1 MAKKK
6 FFFVSLQKNTH
17 FSLDKSYSC
26 ALYSKKVQKKLS
38 LEG

>member
-6 FFFVSLQKNTH
+6 FFFFFLQKNTH

-26 ALYSKKVQKKLS
+26 ALYSKVQKKLS

>member
-1 MAKKK
+1 MARKK

-26 ALYSKKVQKKLS
+26 ALYNKVQKKLS